1 MERVGNE
8 LQNTAFD
15 RRASADDLDQFG
27 RSAFNRYYYATF
39 LEVREM
45 LRRFNPAWR
54 GSHAQVPDELEGSIA
69 KRLAAIKRTAQRLDD
84 HQGVAICQAARGG
97 LLDLAQLMRGAYVV
111 RVKADY
117 EPEIRIALDSIRFS
131 LDSTSINDAH
141 NWLYRAR
148 NYIQV
153 IDRARELSDAY

>member
-1 MERVGNE
+1 MERVGND

-15 RRASADDLDQFG
+15 RRTSADDLDQFG

-45 LRRFNPAWR
+45 LRRFNPDWR
-54 GSHAQVPDELEGSIA
+54 GSHSQVPDELEGSITR
-69 KRLAAIKRTAQRLDD
+69 KISSIKRSAQRVDD
-84 HQGVAICQAARGG
+84 HQGVAICQSAKGG
-97 LLDLAQLMRGAYVV
+97 ALSLAQLMRGAYVV

-117 EPEIRIALDSIRFS
+117 EPEIPITLDNTRFS
-131 LDSTSINDAH
+131 LDTTSINDAH
-141 NWLYRAR
+141 NWLIRAR
-148 NYIQV
+148 NFIQM